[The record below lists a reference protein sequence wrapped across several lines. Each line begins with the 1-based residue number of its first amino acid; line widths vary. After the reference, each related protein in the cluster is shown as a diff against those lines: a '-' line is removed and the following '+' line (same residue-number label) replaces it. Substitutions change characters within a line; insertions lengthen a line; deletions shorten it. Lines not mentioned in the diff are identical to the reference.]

1 MNKSIYLNWR
11 FHVLFLLAMVTIF
24 LLFSDSEDLMI
35 FFISKLIGAV
45 LGYISFQLF
54 KYWNK
59 NERLN
64 GIMELIEEED

>member
-24 LLFSDSEDLMI
+24 LLFSDSEGITI
-35 FFISKLIGAV
+35 FFVSKLIGAV

-54 KYWNK
+54 KHWNK
-59 NERLN
+59 NEKLN
-64 GIMELIEEED
+64 GIMELIEEDD

>member
-24 LLFSDSEDLMI
+24 LLFSDSEDIII
-35 FFISKLIGAV
+35 FFVSKLIGAI

-59 NERLN
+59 IEKLN

>member
-24 LLFSDSEDLMI
+24 LLFSDCEDITI
-35 FFISKLIGAV
+35 FFVSKLIGAI

-54 KYWNK
+54 KHWNK
-59 NERLN
+59 NEKLN
-64 GIMELIEEED
+64 GIMEPIEEED

>member
-24 LLFSDSEDLMI
+24 LLFSDSEDIII
-35 FFISKLIGAV
+35 FFVSKLIGAI

-54 KYWNK
+54 KHWNK
-59 NERLN
+59 NEKLN
-64 GIMELIEEED
+64 GIMEFIEEED

>member
-11 FHVLFLLAMVTIF
+11 FHVLFLLGMVTIF

-45 LGYISFQLF
+45 LCYISFQLI

-59 NERLN
+59 NEKIN

>member
-11 FHVLFLLAMVTIF
+11 FHVLSLLGMVTIF

-45 LGYISFQLF
+45 LVCISFQLF
-54 KYWNK
+54 KHWNK
-59 NERLN
+59 NKKLN
-64 GIMELIEEED
+64 GIRELIEED

>member
-24 LLFSDSEDLMI
+24 LLFSDCEDITI
-35 FFISKLIGAV
+35 FFVSKLIGAI
-45 LGYISFQLF
+45 LGYISFQLI

-59 NERLN
+59 NEKLN

>member
-24 LLFSDSEDLMI
+24 LLFSDSEDITI
-35 FFISKLIGAV
+35 FFVSKLIGAI

-59 NERLN
+59 NEKLN
-64 GIMELIEEED
+64 SIMELIEEED

>member
-24 LLFSDSEDLMI
+24 LLLSDSEDLMI

-45 LGYISFQLF
+45 LGYISFQLI

-59 NERLN
+59 NEKIN